1 MGSLSL
7 PPSGPVYSDAQ
18 VFIYSVEKHP
28 IDAPLLRPLWES
40 VARGDIEV
48 VSSELTLLE
57 TLVGPLKKADSA
69 LEADYENFFVCPGI
83 RLLPITALILRAAAR
98 LRATLTSL
106 RTPDAI
112 HAATADACG
121 CTLLVTNDFAFR
133 RIPDLP
139 LAILD
144 DLRRP

>member
-7 PPSGPVYSDAQ
+7 PASGPVYGDAQ
-18 VFIYSVEKHP
+18 IFIYSVERHP
-28 IDAPLLRPLWES
+28 IYAPLLRPLWES

-48 VSSELTLLE
+48 VSGELTLLE

-69 LEADYENFFVCPGI
+69 LETDYENFLVCAGI
-83 RLLPITALILRAAAR
+83 RLLPITAPILRAAAR

-106 RTPDAI
+106 RTPNAI
-112 HAATADACG
+112 HAATAASCC
-121 CTLLVTNDFAFR
+121 CTLLVTNDVAFR
-133 RIPDLP
+133 RIPGLA

-144 DLRRP
+144 DLRGP

>member
-7 PPSGPVYSDAQ
+7 PPSGPVYGDAQ
-18 VFIYSVEKHP
+18 IFIYSVEKHP
-28 IDAPLLRPLWES
+28 IYAPLLRPLWES

-48 VSSELTLLE
+48 VTSELTLLE
-57 TLVGPLKKADSA
+57 TLVGPLKRADSA
-69 LEADYENFFVCPGI
+69 LETDYENFLVCPGI
-83 RLLPITALILRAAAR
+83 RLLPITAPILRAAAR

-121 CTLLVTNDFAFR
+121 STLLVTNDTAFR
-133 RIPDLP
+133 RISGLA

-144 DLRRP
+144 DLRGP